1 MSVRTWLRDKSKVQL
16 ATSALLFLAL
26 GSATAVS
33 MEAFVR
39 ARLSDSM
46 LSAPTRFYARPIV
59 VEPGMEL
66 ERDRV
71 ENSLRRLG
79 YEKASGR
86 KVGIGEYRLDSRS
99 WTIGR
104 RAFRIYDQVD
114 HGGVAVVRLG
124 YGNRVSE
131 IRDANGARLSTLAL
145 EPEVIRSI
153 HGSIFEDRIPISL
166 SNAPGHLMDAVLAIE
181 DQRFFEHDGLDPR
194 RVGGAAIANVRA
206 RRIVQGASTITQQLA
221 KNLFLTPRRSITR
234 KLREVAMSRA
244 LERRYSKQEILE
256 AYLNEVYLGQN
267 GAFAIH
273 GVGRAAQFFFGKD
286 VSQLTIGES
295 ALLAGIIRGP
305 SLYSPFRNPEGAKVR
320 RDLVLSRMLALDMIS
335 ESVFGEAAEQSLGLR
350 SKPLRARS
358 GRYFIDFAAEQLR
371 GDIGN
376 GGKQRGLSVFT
387 TLDMGLQQAAEKAV
401 HDGLVE
407 LERYYPR
414 LASDSAP
421 LQAAL
426 VALDPRTGEVLAMVG
441 GRDYGQSQFNRA
453 VQARRQPGSS
463 FKPIVALAALT
474 LERDQRAE
482 DGPVFTLASVLD
494 DRPLSVQTPAGLWE
508 PDNYD
513 GEFRGPVTLREAI
526 EGSLNVPFA
535 RLGMAVGP
543 ENIVETAQALG
554 IHNYLNPVL
563 SLALGSSEV
572 SPLELTQAY
581 NVLAAGGY
589 RADINSILGVLGGK
603 SQIVSRRILTGEQ
616 VFDPAETYLITSA
629 LRGAVERGT
638 GRALRSSGYRGP
650 VAAKSGTTNQF
661 RDAWFIGYTPSLT
674 VGVWVGF
681 DDGRSIGL
689 SGSRAAL
696 PIFGQF
702 LVDAEGTFG
711 DTEFDI
717 PYGLEVADVD
727 RETGLL
733 GGPGC
738 SGEPEVFLRGT
749 VPESSCSPSWGS
761 TRRYRTSTS
770 SSSSS
775 WSRRVAPLLRELE
788 RRLTRGSN

>member
-1 MSVRTWLRDKSKVQL
+1 
-16 ATSALLFLAL
+16 
-26 GSATAVS
+26 
-33 MEAFVR
+33 
-39 ARLSDSM
+39 
-46 LSAPTRFYARPIV
+46 
-59 VEPGMEL
+59 
-66 ERDRV
+66 
-71 ENSLRRLG
+71 
-79 YEKASGR
+79 
-86 KVGIGEYRLDSRS
+86 
-99 WTIGR
+99 
-104 RAFRIYDQVD
+104 
-114 HGGVAVVRLG
+114 
-124 YGNRVSE
+124 
-131 IRDANGARLSTLAL
+131 
-145 EPEVIRSI
+145 
-153 HGSIFEDRIPISL
+153 
-166 SNAPGHLMDAVLAIE
+166 
-181 DQRFFEHDGLDPR
+181 
-194 RVGGAAIANVRA
+194 
-206 RRIVQGASTITQQLA
+206 
-221 KNLFLTPRRSITR
+221 
-234 KLREVAMSRA
+234 
-244 LERRYSKQEILE
+244 
-256 AYLNEVYLGQN
+256 
-267 GAFAIH
+267 
-273 GVGRAAQFFFGKD
+273 
-286 VSQLTIGES
+286 
-295 ALLAGIIRGP
+295 
-305 SLYSPFRNPEGAKVR
+305 
-320 RDLVLSRMLALDMIS
+320 
-335 ESVFGEAAEQSLGLR
+335 
-350 SKPLRARS
+350 
-358 GRYFIDFAAEQLR
+358 
-371 GDIGN
+371 
-376 GGKQRGLSVFT
+376 
-387 TLDMGLQQAAEKAV
+387 
-401 HDGLVE
+401 
-407 LERYYPR
+407 
-414 LASDSAP
+414 
-421 LQAAL
+421 
-426 VALDPRTGEVLAMVG
+426 MVG

-543 ENIVETAQALG
+543 ENIVETAQTLG

-603 SQIVSRRILTGEQ
+603 SQIVSRRIQTGEQ